1 MKGLPDSVLVYG
13 VMKATRHSKKR
24 GKDFGFIANA
34 GWDAMDEFLTKLE
47 EHKNKKTKETK

>member
-13 VMKATRHSKKR
+13 VMKATRRSKRR

-47 EHKNKKTKETK
+47 ENKNKKTKETK